1 MNNIIEYK
9 GYQAVIEY
17 SAEDATLFGKVM
29 DIDDRILFEIEDPSK
44 AEEVFKDVIEDY
56 LEMCKEV
63 SKEPC
68 KPYKG
73 SFNVR
78 ISPDLH
84 KKAVQAARRAQ
95 ISLNAFVESLFE
107 KYLND
112 NSYAYDDIKDIPIFN
127 NNTGALITKKHISQ
141 TFYCSEGS
149 TLNENSNM
157 SYTSEVLKGVKDF
170 EDIRISKGTKS
181 GALEG

>member
-1 MNNIIEYK
+1 MNNIIEYN

-29 DIDDRILFEIEDPSK
+29 DIDDRILFEIEDPGK

-78 ISPDLH
+78 ISPELH
-84 KKAVQAARRAQ
+84 KKAVQAARKKH
-95 ISLNAFVESLFE
+95 ISLNAFVESLF
-107 KYLND
+107 D
-112 NSYAYDDIKDIPIFN
+112 NYFGNKAQSIEAKSAQYNIIINQLYSGTN
-127 NNTGALITKKHISQ
+127 NNGA
-141 TFYCSEGS
+141 
-149 TLNENSNM
+149 N
-157 SYTSEVLKGVKDF
+157 
-170 EDIRISKGTKS
+170 KS
-181 GALEG
+181 IDMLYNTNTWGRSDYDWQYKM